1 MLFCNFAQLLIF
13 SLCRREKIFRKVEF
27 PEILFSGKSASLK
40 VVFLIMLEVET
51 SVLLSATAEELS
63 SRGLFTLFD
72 SRKYKKF
79 KID

>member
-1 MLFCNFAQLLIF
+1 
-13 SLCRREKIFRKVEF
+13 
-27 PEILFSGKSASLK
+27 
-40 VVFLIMLEVET
+40 MLEVET